1 MTVKSTRRLNFKP
14 HVLHFHLSFTT
25 IRSKGRLKLQKDE
38 WTFLSEATSYEV
50 T

>member
-14 HVLHFHLSFTT
+14 HVLHFTT